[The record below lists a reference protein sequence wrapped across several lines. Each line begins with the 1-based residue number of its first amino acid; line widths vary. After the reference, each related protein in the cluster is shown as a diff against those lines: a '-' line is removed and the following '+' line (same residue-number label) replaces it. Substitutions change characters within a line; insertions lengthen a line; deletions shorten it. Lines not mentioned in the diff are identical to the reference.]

1 MDGKPQ
7 EISRGEAFTVARR
20 GVGGGCTSCFLKSTK
35 GPTGEL
41 EVWSLEPGEEVYIGG
56 LAVCQW
62 PGFYKVLYMRGR

>member
-1 MDGKPQ
+1 MESP
-7 EISRGEAFTVARR
+7 RR
-20 GVGGGCTSCFLKSTK
+20 FLEERLLLWREGGVGGGCTYCFLKSTK